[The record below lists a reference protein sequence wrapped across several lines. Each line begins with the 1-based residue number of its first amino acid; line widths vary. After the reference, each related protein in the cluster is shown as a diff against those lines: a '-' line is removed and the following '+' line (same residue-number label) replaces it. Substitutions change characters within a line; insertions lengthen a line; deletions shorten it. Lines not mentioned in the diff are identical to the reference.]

1 MFVHRQVGEIL
12 TTDKMNTFP
21 QITIEAATPDDFD
34 ELIEVW
40 ESSVRATHDF
50 LNENDILSLKP
61 LIRNEYFQA
70 VAIFCVRQ
78 NDKIVG
84 FMGLSDDKIEMLFIR
99 PENRGQGIGKK
110 LIELAVNEKNIEKVD
125 VNEQNPQAVGFYEH
139 MGFKTFKRNPTDSQG
154 RPFPILEMSRNS
166 SHFAAKNQQGI
177 SFADDVSSAFTHAI
191 GGYLGVAALVL
202 LIIFAV
208 RSGNMVAWKV
218 VGGTIFASTT
228 ILLYSVSS
236 LYHAVRAPRLKRVL
250 QICDHAA
257 IYFLIAGSYTPFC
270 LVTLRPQYPVIA
282 WSIFGTVWG
291 LTVLGVVFKI
301 FATDKLRYF
310 STLAYI
316 AMGWLAVMFCTQLA
330 ATLPF
335 GGIVWLILG
344 GGLYTL
350 GTVFYLW
357 RIMPL
362 HHTIWHLFVLA
373 GTICH
378 FFAVLFYVMT
388 A

>member
-1 MFVHRQVGEIL
+1 
-12 TTDKMNTFP
+12 MNN
-21 QITIEAATPDDFD
+21 ITQFMIETPTSQDFD

-40 ESSVRATHDF
+40 EASVRATHDF
-50 LNENDILSLKP
+50 LVEADIQYFKP
-61 LIRNEYFQA
+61 LIRNEYLQS
-70 VAIFCVRQ
+70 VALFCVRK

-99 PENRGQGIGKK
+99 PGNRGQGIGKVFV
-110 LIELAVNEKNIEKVD
+110 EFAVNEKRIEKVD

-139 MGFKTFKRNPTDSQG
+139 LGFKIIKRNPTDSLG
-154 RPFPILEMSRNS
+154 KPFPIFEMSQKS
-166 SHFAAKNQQGI
+166 KNGI
-177 SFADDVSSAFTHAI
+177 SFADDISSAFTHAI

-202 LIIFAV
+202 LVVFAV

-218 VGGTIFASTT
+218 VGGTIFASTI

-236 LYHAVRAPRLKRVL
+236 LYHAVQNVRLKRVL

-270 LVTLRPQYPVIA
+270 LVVLRPNYPALA
-282 WSIFGTVWG
+282 WSVFGFAWG

-301 FATDKLRYF
+301 FATGKLQYF

-316 AMGWLAVMFCTQLA
+316 AMGWLALLFCRQMYDELS
-330 ATLPF
+330 F
-335 GGIVWLILG
+335 GGIVWLLIG
-344 GGLYTL
+344 GGSYTL
-350 GTVFYLW
+350 GTIFYLW

-378 FFAVLFYVMT
+378 FFSVLFYVMT
-388 A
+388 IV

>member
-1 MFVHRQVGEIL
+1 
-12 TTDKMNTFP
+12 MNTSP
-21 QITIEAATPDDFD
+21 EINIEAFNSKDFD

-40 ESSVRATHDF
+40 EASVRATHHF
-50 LNENDILSLKP
+50 LTENDILSFKP
-61 LIRNEYFQA
+61 LIANEYFQI
-70 VAIFCVRQ
+70 VDLYGIRE

-84 FMGLSDDKIEMLFIR
+84 FLGVSADKIEMLFVR

-110 LIELAVNEKNIEKVD
+110 LVEYAIDAKRIEKVD

-139 MGFKTFKRNPTDSQG
+139 LGFQVVKRNPTDSQG
-154 RPFPILEMSRNS
+154 QPFPILEMSRNVKS
-166 SHFAAKNQQGI
+166 STGENQKGI

-202 LIIFAV
+202 LVIFAV
-208 RSGNMVAWKV
+208 RSGNMVGWKV
-218 VGGTIFASTT
+218 VGGVIFASTT

-236 LYHAVRAPRLKRVL
+236 LYHAMRNARLKRVL

-291 LTVLGVVFKI
+291 LTALGVVFKI

-310 STLAYI
+310 STIAYI
-316 AMGWLAVMFCTQLA
+316 ALGWLAVLFCGQLF

-335 GGIVWLILG
+335 GGIVWLLLG

-350 GTVFYLW
+350 GTIFYLW

-378 FFAVLFYVMT
+378 FFGVLFYVMT